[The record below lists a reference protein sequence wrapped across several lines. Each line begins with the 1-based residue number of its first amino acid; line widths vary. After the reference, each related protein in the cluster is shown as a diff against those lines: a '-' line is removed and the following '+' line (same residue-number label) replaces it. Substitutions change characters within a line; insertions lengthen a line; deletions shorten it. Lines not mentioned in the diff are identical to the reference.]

1 MKTICFTVILSMLIG
16 PAVSLGQSVRSRED
30 LLSRLEPRKQAW
42 EAREGHLAEL
52 RTRRQQQET
61 LSGDDLR
68 NALTIGVAG
77 GAAHRIV
84 TTPRRSK

>member
-30 LLSRLEPRKQAW
+30 LLSRLEPRKQAQ

-52 RTRRQQQET
+52 RARRQQQET

-68 NALTIGVAG
+68 NALTIGFAG

-84 TTPRRSK
+84 TAPRRSK

>member
-1 MKTICFTVILSMLIG
+1 MKTICFTVILSILIG

-30 LLSRLEPRKQAW
+30 LLSRLKPRKQAR

-52 RTRRQQQET
+52 RARRQQQET

-84 TTPRRSK
+84 TAPRRSK